1 MIALWDAR
9 CLEILRH
16 NEGRYHDHEMAALI
30 EAATGMRFSAKIV
43 QRYRIAAGLE
53 ACTRN
58 DWTAPL
64 ARRRACLKSAR
75 HEVA

>member
-9 CLEILRH
+9 CLEILRR
-16 NEGRYHDHEMAALI
+16 NEGRCHDHEMAALI
-30 EAATGMRFSAKIV
+30 EAATGMHFSAKTV

-64 ARRRACLKSAR
+64 ARCKACLKSVLA
-75 HEVA
+75 